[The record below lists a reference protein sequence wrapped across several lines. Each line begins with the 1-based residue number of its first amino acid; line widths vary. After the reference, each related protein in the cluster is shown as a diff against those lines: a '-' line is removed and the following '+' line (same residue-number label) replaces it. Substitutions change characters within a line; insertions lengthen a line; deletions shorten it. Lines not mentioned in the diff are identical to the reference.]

1 MLLLERLVASLEV
14 ILSRV
19 LQITG
24 VLGRESDAFQLALVL
39 SKFTRLSSHTVR
51 MFVIGNSESV
61 YQNPFP
67 SGRLK
72 GLVQLSYGKRHRGT
86 THIIE
91 LKTHHLA
98 GRSFPT
104 Q

>member
-1 MLLLERLVASLEV
+1 M
-14 ILSRV
+14 
-19 LQITG
+19 
-24 VLGRESDAFQLALVL
+24 
-39 SKFTRLSSHTVR
+39 R

-86 THIIE
+86 THIICVGAQNTSSSRE
-91 LKTHHLA
+91 KLSDPVEGSGLNNFHL
-98 GRSFPT
+98 
-104 Q
+104 

>member
-39 SKFTRLSSHTVR
+39 SKFTRLSSHEDVCNWQ
-51 MFVIGNSESV
+51 F
-61 YQNPFP
+61 
-67 SGRLK
+67 
-72 GLVQLSYGKRHRGT
+72 
-86 THIIE
+86 
-91 LKTHHLA
+91 
-98 GRSFPT
+98 
-104 Q
+104 